1 MLTVLGA
8 ITLLSLV
15 SLSINTMIIGKTTT
29 MLEAEAQLNAI
40 SIAQSMIDEVMVKA
54 YDAGTV
60 SAKIYSASGFTAAA
74 GLGCSGSE
82 GSIVTQP
89 DTYPYKSPQGYNDV
103 DDYHRYRR
111 TVFTP
116 RMGNF
121 DVIDTVHYVVETSPD
136 TKATTQT
143 FFKKVVITV
152 RHPNMSSPLQMSDV
166 AVYRRYF

>member
-1 MLTVLGA
+1 MMTVLGA
-8 ITLLSLV
+8 ICLLSLV

-40 SIAQSMIDEVMVKA
+40 SIAQSMIDEVMIKA

-60 SAKIYSASGFTAAA
+60 SAKVYNASGFTAAD

-82 GSIVTQP
+82 ASIVTQP

-121 DVIDTVHYVVETSPD
+121 DVIDTIHYVVETNPD
-136 TKATTQT
+136 TKTTTQT
-143 FFKKVVITV
+143 FFKKVVVTV
-152 RHPNMSSPLQMSDV
+152 RHPNMNSPLQMSNV

>member
-8 ITLLSLV
+8 IALLSLV

-40 SIAQSMIDEVMVKA
+40 SIAQSMIDEVMVKS
-54 YDAGTV
+54 YDAATV
-60 SAKIYSASGFTAAA
+60 SAKIYNASDFTAAG

-82 GSIVTQP
+82 ASVVTQP
-89 DTYPYKSPQGYNDV
+89 DVYPYKSPNGYNDV

-121 DVIDTVHYVVETSPD
+121 DVVDTVVYVVETNPD
-136 TKATTQT
+136 TKSSTQT
-143 FFKKVVITV
+143 FFKKVIVTV
-152 RHPNMSSPLQMSDV
+152 RHPNMHTPLTMSDV